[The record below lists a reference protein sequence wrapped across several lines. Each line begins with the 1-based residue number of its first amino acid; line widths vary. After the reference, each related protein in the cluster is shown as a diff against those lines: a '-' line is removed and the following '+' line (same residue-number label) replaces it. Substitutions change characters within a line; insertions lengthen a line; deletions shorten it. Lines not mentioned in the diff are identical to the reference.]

1 MRVDKSEARLKA
13 LLKQGANKRCI
24 NCDSL
29 VRRQAGLPVR
39 DSPILRR
46 LALDRPLPSC
56 LQGPQYVVS
65 SFNVF
70 VCTVCSGVQ

>member
-1 MRVDKSEARLKA
+1 MRVDKTEARLKA

-29 VRRQAGLPVR
+29 VSWQSCRA
-39 DSPILRR
+39 LRLEPD
-46 LALDRPLPSC
+46 LALGCPHHALPSC